1 MEKQILGTT
10 NRTCLTSASFPG
22 MAREMF
28 SKIKLLDTA
37 IHSKTSSSNKTM
49 KCLLFLKIWSI
60 CAQMHPID
68 SNQLLNPFALF
79 CKMFSP
85 QTSKKT
91 QHECRG
97 PTNGS
102 MYVFCF
108 TRKSWGPPPA
118 LRATPAS
125 GGYVLCERFA
135 PPPETFPPAGQLTF
149 PLWRGWSDEG
159 GPGEDPPWWKITLVM
174 LSTWSGIVFT
184 YTRT

>member
-22 MAREMF
+22 WQGRCF
-28 SKIKLLDTA
+28 QKLNYWILPYIQKPHLQIKQWNVYCSWKFDPSALRCTLLIA
-37 IHSKTSSSNKTM
+37 INSWIHSLSSAM
-49 KCLLFLKIWSI
+49 
-60 CAQMHPID
+60 
-68 SNQLLNPFALF
+68 
-79 CKMFSP
+79 MFSP

-159 GPGEDPPWWKITLVM
+159 GPGRTLPDE
-174 LSTWSGIVFT
+174 
-184 YTRT
+184 R